1 MLRKNTGY
9 LNCTNYT
16 QVIFETKYDILHGWG
31 IMYNKQSK
39 YVHALEILFQ
49 CSFVIC
55 DTGQWDLK
63 IRYSCQL
70 ISQEIHQFFHT
81 SHLTA
86 DGRKFSADIGT
97 RYATKNLRFAVS

>member
-39 YVHALEILFQ
+39 YVHALEISFQ
-49 CSFVIC
+49 FSLAIC
-55 DTGQWDLK
+55 DTGKWDFK
-63 IRYSCQL
+63 TKYSYHL
-70 ISQEIHQFFHT
+70 ISQEIHQFVHI

-86 DGRKFSADIGT
+86 DGRKFSADIDT
-97 RYATKNLRFAVS
+97 RYATKSFGFAVS